1 MSSLRTVI
9 GIVVLAAILYLVYVS
24 VMKNPK
30 AAPLPDG
37 AAGFASAT
45 QGDLLNAV
53 TPEFAAAPGGSA
65 STSPAAGPSGFPSNG
80 PAYSAVTPPSSAP
93 QTGPANYYG
102 TAQPPANPTTPATA
116 PPGAAPPVSV
126 SIPGGPSPL
135 LPPVPSG
142 GVATAPPANSAAST
156 PSRYPSTGLAEMGD
170 VIPSTPPANPTSRGA
185 ANPPAGPAAASA
197 VRPEFAL
204 FMQEAYKSLG
214 EGRWSDT
221 HLTLS
226 RFYGNP
232 QLTTIEARTLL
243 EVLDQLAGTV
253 IYSRQHLLEQ
263 PYRVRP
269 DDSLDRIARS
279 YDVPAELLA
288 KINGIRDPRRLTPG
302 MDLKVLHGP
311 FDAIV
316 DLGRY
321 ELTLMLKGRYA
332 GRFLIG
338 IGRDLPQLE
347 GQYTVRDKKTDP
359 VYIGPDR
366 VIASSS
372 RDPSNPW
379 GKRLIELGSQVG
391 IHGTNDPHN
400 IGRNEG
406 RGSIALGDRDIEDVF
421 DILSIGSRVVIR
433 R

>member
-1 MSSLRTVI
+1 MSALRTVI

-30 AAPLPDG
+30 AAPPPDG

-53 TPEFAAAPGGSA
+53 TPEFATAPGGSA
-65 STSPAAGPSGFPSNG
+65 STSTSAGPGGFPGNG
-80 PAYSAVTPPSSAP
+80 SAYPAVTPPSSPP
-93 QTGPANYYG
+93 QGSPAYYYG
-102 TAQPPANPTTPATA
+102 TAQPPANPTM
-116 PPGAAPPVSV
+116 PGAAPAVSV
-126 SIPGGPSPL
+126 SIPGGPTPL
-135 LPPVPSG
+135 LPPAPSG
-142 GVATAPPANSAAST
+142 VVTTTPPANSAAST
-156 PSRYPSTGLAEMGD
+156 PPLYPSTGLSEMGD
-170 VIPSTPPANPTSRGA
+170 VIPSTPPANPTSRGAA

-232 QLTTIEARTLL
+232 QLTTSEARTLL

-263 PYRVRP
+263 AYRVRP

-279 YDVPAELLA
+279 YDVPVELLA

-302 MDLKVLHGP
+302 MELKVLHGP

-372 RDPSNPW
+372 RDPSNPL

-406 RGSIALGDRDIEDVF
+406 RGSIALGDRDIDDVF